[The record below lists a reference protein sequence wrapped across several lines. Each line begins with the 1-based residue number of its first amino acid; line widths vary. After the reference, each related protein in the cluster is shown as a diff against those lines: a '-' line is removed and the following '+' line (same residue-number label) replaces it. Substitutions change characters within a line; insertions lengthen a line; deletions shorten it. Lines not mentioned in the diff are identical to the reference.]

1 MTLDE
6 FIAAVKERPK
16 GYLTKLAEVS
26 GYHRNHICRVVN
38 RGCTP
43 GRQTLA
49 DLIESLERADEKQE
63 ADEKVFSFSGIACE
77 LCGNT
82 MRYIDDSR
90 CVNCNRQNARKHYY
104 KKRGV
109 V

>member
-6 FIAAVKERPK
+6 FITAVKGMPR

-26 GYHRNHICRVVN
+26 GYEINHICRIVN
-38 RGCTP
+38 KGCTP
-43 GRQTLA
+43 GSQTLA
-49 DLIESLERADEKQE
+49 DLIESLERAAIKQK
-63 ADEKVFSFSGIACE
+63 ADEKEFSFSGIACVS
-77 LCGNT
+77 CGNT
-82 MRYIDDSR
+82 MRYIANSK
-90 CVNCNRQNARKHYY
+90 CVTCNRQRVLKYHY